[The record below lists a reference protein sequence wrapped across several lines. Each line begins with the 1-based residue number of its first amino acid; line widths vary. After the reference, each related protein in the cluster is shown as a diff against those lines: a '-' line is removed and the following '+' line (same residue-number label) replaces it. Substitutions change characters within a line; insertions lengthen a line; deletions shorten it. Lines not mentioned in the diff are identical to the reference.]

1 MGTRQTRLYYNTGFN
16 AGNTPGYTSILNNAN
31 YLDLEQHW
39 DYQDF
44 FLASMKLKATWDQVK
59 NADYLKYG
67 DAYYWVTGCTMINN
81 NLAELSLQ
89 LDALASMGGA
99 KSLSYTSGIL
109 KRAHPLSDG
118 EFQNTLAEPIA
129 PQRAL
134 RLQGTANV
142 GPQDCSCDVFT
153 MSTLAFSDNITV
165 DSNGNVK
172 PLHGTATEYKVAGED
187 AGSVIIPNSPKGAS
201 GCQVG
206 GTYISGI
213 NYYVSFSSSSGQKV
227 ANQIAYFRSLGLE
240 QAIVGNYAV
249 PDFWCDGKYSGYA
262 ATNAIPARV
271 TSFSKLQPTQVSA
284 TAYRPYSSRW
294 KKSIE
299 MNNSYTVMSKLT
311 GESKTYKTQDIV
323 GGGSRPLFSMCADI
337 NIHGKPY
344 IWPSYYRGAN
354 TSGYIGSNGI
364 SGMQWL
370 DIPVVATGASGSIWI
385 GNNYA
390 RDSASLARDT
400 VELGYNSVKNVIGNI
415 AGSASKTNWS
425 KDVVNEYGIA
435 IPQTGTTPSLGSVGM
450 LGGVIDTSANLA
462 FSGSKLQYAA
472 DKLDTDF
479 AQATQFVT
487 PSVNGALADG
497 LQTSIPNG
505 FYIYHFMMDNRD
517 VEKFDDFFTKYG
529 YAQDCKFDKSYMSDH
544 WGLGYVYIQT
554 SDIHIARSGM
564 AANVGVGVKNLA
576 EEQLNGGI
584 RIWDRLPS

>member
-67 DAYYWVTGCTMINN
+67 DAYYWITGCTMINN

-99 KSLSYTSGIL
+99 KSLSYTSGII

-134 RLQGTANV
+134 KLQGTATV
-142 GPQDCSCDVFT
+142 GPKSCDSNIFT
-153 MSTLAFSDNITV
+153 LSTIAFAEGLQVNDK
-165 DSNGNVK
+165 GNVISTK
-172 PLHGTATEYKVAGED
+172 ATATEYKVLGEE
-187 AGSVIIPNSPKGAS
+187 AGSVIIPDSPQGAS

-213 NYYVSFSSSSGQKV
+213 NYYVSFDSSTGKKV
-227 ANQIAYFRSLGLE
+227 GNQIAYLRSLGLE
-240 QAIVGNYAV
+240 QAVIGNYAV
-249 PDFWCDGKYSGYA
+249 PNFWSEGKWSGYA
-262 ATNAIPARV
+262 SINSVPPRATRINSI
-271 TSFSKLQPTQVSA
+271 SSTQVSA
-284 TAYRPYSSRW
+284 TPYRPYSSRW

-299 MNNSYTVMSKLT
+299 MNNSYTVMSRLT
-311 GESKTYKTQDIV
+311 GETRTYKTQDII
-323 GGGSRPLFSMCADI
+323 GGGSRPEFSMCADI

-354 TSGYIGSNGI
+354 TSGYIGSNGV

-370 DIPVVATGASGSIWI
+370 DIPVVATGASGSVWI
-385 GNNYA
+385 GNNYV
-390 RDSASLARDT
+390 RNSAELARDT
-400 VELGYNSVKNVIGNI
+400 VELGYNSVKSVLGSVT
-415 AGSASKTNWS
+415 GSAGKTSWS
-425 KDVVNEYGIA
+425 KDTVNEYGIA
-435 IPQTGTTPSLGSVGM
+435 IPQSGTSPSLGSTGM
-450 LGGVIDTSANLA
+450 LGGVIDATAGLA
-462 FSGSKLQYAA
+462 FGGSKLQYAA

-505 FYIYHFMMDNRD
+505 FYIYHFMMDSRD

-529 YAQDCKFDKSYMSDH
+529 YAQDCKFDKAYMTDH
-544 WGLGYVYIQT
+544 WGLGYVYLQT